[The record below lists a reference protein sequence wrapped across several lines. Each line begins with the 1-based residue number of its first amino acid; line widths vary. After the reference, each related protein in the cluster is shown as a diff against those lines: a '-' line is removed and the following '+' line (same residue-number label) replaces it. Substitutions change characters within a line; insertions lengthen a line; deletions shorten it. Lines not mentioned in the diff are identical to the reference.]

1 MKRLIQALLRKTGY
15 EVHRLHHPLGSIKR
29 PVCDIRSFLEDVKF
43 RGFKPVGL
51 IDVGANRGD
60 WTRMALAV
68 FPGLSG
74 ILIEPQNEME
84 TSLLELCR
92 EMPRLRY
99 VKAGAGK
106 ADGELVQTIFN
117 DFDDYTS
124 STFLLPVDSDLIKT
138 GKQRRTRIVTID
150 SILSLP
156 ENRGFQ
162 PDLVKLDIQ
171 GFELEALKGGDM
183 LFGTTEL
190 FIVETSLFEFLP
202 GQPITR
208 DVIGFMAGYGY
219 EFYDVTNF
227 MRRPYDGALGQ
238 LDIAFVKKD
247 GRFRASKEW

>member
-15 EVHRLHHPLGSIKR
+15 EVHRLHHPLGSIER
-29 PVCDIRSFLEDVKF
+29 PVCDIRSFLDDVKF

-74 ILIEPQNEME
+74 ILIEPQDEME

-106 ADGELVQTIFN
+106 ADGELVQTIF
-117 DFDDYTS
+117 DDPTG
-124 STFLLPVDSDLIKT
+124 STFLLPVDSDQIKT

-171 GFELEALKGGDM
+171 GFELEALKGGNM

-190 FIVETSLFEFLP
+190 FIIETSLFEFLP

-208 DVIGFMAGYGY
+208 DVIGFMAGHGY

-247 GRFRASKEW
+247 SRFRASKEW